1 MDDLHDHDQRFKAMI
16 REFFA
21 DFLRLF
27 FAD

>member
-1 MDDLHDHDQRFKAMI
+1 MLAGMDHDQRFKTLI

-27 FAD
+27 FAN